1 MNREGQVIGMAGAL
15 LAAEQAL
22 AIARE
27 GRADPVASA
36 LVIGA
41 VGRIDAPDP
50 ASVYG
55 DVIALGPALER
66 LHAFMETGKRDPI
79 LVRTLV
85 VLVQL
90 ERVFSAD
97 AEAPQRVASGIRA
110 LQDIPEADRIA
121 ELGRLYS
128 EAVSPLSPRVMIPG
142 DPQLLSRP
150 TIVAQVR
157 AHLLASLR
165 GVVLWRQMGGTR
177 LRLWLGWNA
186 LSRECQR
193 LREIAAAP

>member
-1 MNREGQVIGMAGAL
+1 MAGAL
-15 LAAEQAL
+15 LASEQAL
-22 AIARE
+22 LIARE
-27 GRADPVASA
+27 GRADPAASA
-36 LVIGA
+36 LVIDA
-41 VGRIDAPDP
+41 VRRIDAPDP

-55 DVIALGPALER
+55 GVSALGPALER
-66 LHAFMETGKRDPI
+66 LHHFMESGKRDPI

-90 ERVFSAD
+90 ERAFSAHG
-97 AEAPQRVASGIRA
+97 EAPQRVAQGIRA
-110 LQDIPEADRIA
+110 LEDAADA
-121 ELGRLYS
+121 DVVAALGDLYS
-128 EAVSPLSPRVMIPG
+128 ESVSALTPRVMIPG

-177 LRLWLGWNA
+177 LRLWFGWNA
-186 LSRECQR
+186 LSRECER
-193 LREIAAAP
+193 LRKIASEKST